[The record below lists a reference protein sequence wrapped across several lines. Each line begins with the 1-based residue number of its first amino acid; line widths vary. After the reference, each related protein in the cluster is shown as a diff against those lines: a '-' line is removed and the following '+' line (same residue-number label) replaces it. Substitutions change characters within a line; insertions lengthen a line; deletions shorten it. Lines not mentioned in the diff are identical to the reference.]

1 MFRPYLP
8 RLPFKVGNTIK
19 SGGLLGRVEATT
31 FSNTRMRTFD
41 GKTVWIPNNK
51 LFKDYLL
58 NYHYTLNRKIHLD
71 VHKPKGFRVHFQR
84 MNEDD
89 PQTDFIP
96 DLDQDM
102 LDSDVVAWRSA
113 WKLYQATQS
122 DEPDFG
128 NGRLA
133 NIYVVDEEGRPVKH
147 YATGKLDVYNPK

>member
-1 MFRPYLP
+1 
-8 RLPFKVGNTIK
+8 
-19 SGGLLGRVEATT
+19 
-31 FSNTRMRTFD
+31 
-41 GKTVWIPNNK
+41 
-51 LFKDYLL
+51 
-58 NYHYTLNRKIHLD
+58 
-71 VHKPKGFRVHFQR
+71 